1 MRRVWFALMVGL
13 LATTLSG
20 AGLAVE
26 PTPVT
31 GPVVVE
37 GTITAVVITG
47 PASGKITVQPP
58 QPCATCEVKP
68 PVTFAVNEKTQL
80 FKDGVAC
87 KLADIKVGDGC
98 RALCLTTS
106 TGELVAQI
114 VYAKTLVPPLSWVK
128 GTIVEKT
135 ASSQY
140 GRTFKL
146 AVPGT
151 TDSTAPVVMWFAVTN
166 ATKITL
172 DGNPATYDDLAVGQ
186 TAEVGYV
193 PVTILV
199 YGPIPA
205 SVVNAKSPP
214 PPPVAHLIG
223 KLVGIDLIN
232 GIIRVLPNN
241 ANCTN
246 PTACAVPFKV
256 TNETKIDK
264 FGPVKLP
271 ALTIGDTVDV
281 TYKPASDSTRPPVAI
296 SIVVLPETFV
306 GIVDRVVIDPSGV
319 TGVLYLRQRTTTGV
333 VATPVPFKVVEATKI
348 IKNGAPAKL
357 ADLVRGDAANVK
369 YFQFG
374 TVKVAALVEAKSPVS
389 IAAP

>member
-13 LATTLSG
+13 FAAMLCG
-20 AGLAVE
+20 AALAVE
-26 PTPVT
+26 PTPVP

-80 FKDGVAC
+80 FKDGKAC

-98 RALCLTTS
+98 RALCVPTS
-106 TGELVAQI
+106 TGELLAQI
-114 VYAKTLVPPLSWVK
+114 VYAKTVVPPLTWVK
-128 GTIVEKT
+128 GTIVEKSAT
-135 ASSQY
+135 SQY
-140 GRTFKL
+140 GKTFKL

-151 TDSTAPVVMWFAVTN
+151 TDASATRVMWFGVNN

-172 DGNPATYDDLAVGQ
+172 DGNPATYEDLAVGQ

-193 PVTILV
+193 PIQILV
-199 YGPIPA
+199 YAPIPA

-214 PPPVAHLIG
+214 PPPVAHLTG

-232 GIIRVLPNN
+232 GIIRVLPKDV
-241 ANCTN
+241 NCTN
-246 PTACAVPFKV
+246 PATCALPFKV

-281 TYKPASDSTRPPVAI
+281 AYKPISDSTRPPVAI

-306 GIVDRVVIDPSGV
+306 GIVDRVVIDPAGV
-319 TGVLYLRQRTTTGV
+319 TGTLYLRQRTTTGV
-333 VATPVPFKVVEATKI
+333 IATPVPFRVVAATKI
-348 IKNGAPAKL
+348 IKNGAPARL
-357 ADLVRGDAANVK
+357 ADLMRGDAANVK

-374 TVKVAALVEAKSPVS
+374 NVKVAALVEAKSPVL
-389 IAAP
+389 ITAP